1 MGFYPS
7 RGAHRHQCCRGCT
20 REANPPAY
28 IAGTT
33 ASAVLS
39 RPGALPRLLA
49 AVGHRSGGAEALPA
63 ALQAGAT
70 MARLPPALSFDDLSS
85 LLAQVPPG
93 SALSHH
99 VHLPPLH
106 FMHVP
111 SANHVVCCYYI
122 FSHLRCG
129 KASVN

>member
-1 MGFYPS
+1 M
-7 RGAHRHQCCRGCT
+7 
-20 REANPPAY
+20 
-28 IAGTT
+28 
-33 ASAVLS
+33 LS

-49 AVGHRSGGAEALPA
+49 AVGHRSGGGEALPA

-85 LLAQVPPG
+85 LLAQVPPD

-99 VHLPPLH
+99 VHLPPMH
-106 FMHVP
+106 FVHMK
-111 SANHVVCCYYI
+111 SADHVVYRYFI

-129 KASVN
+129 KEAPTDNV

>member
-1 MGFYPS
+1 M
-7 RGAHRHQCCRGCT
+7 
-20 REANPPAY
+20 
-28 IAGTT
+28 
-33 ASAVLS
+33 LS

-49 AVGHRSGGAEALPA
+49 AVGHRSGGGEALPA

-106 FMHVP
+106 FVHLPVMLCTAV
-111 SANHVVCCYYI
+111 SSSVVCGVAKKRRLTMTSRRSGLAARHGGDRPCPWGTL
-122 FSHLRCG
+122 HKVLL
-129 KASVN
+129 